1 MKTVERR
8 ARRLLRWYPRSWRE
22 THEEEFVVLLED
34 SIVDRPFW
42 PGRSLNIAM
51 NALRV
56 RSEQSRP
63 SYRRLVASSS
73 APLVVLMAVIGFATN
88 GFGLWSVSG
97 PTKGGMP
104 YNEGKGVPYN
114 KIPDY
119 LSVYIGPNEVG
130 YTPKAYLAA
139 PDGST
144 NDPLLGRIAPI
155 FASNL
160 TTLLGHEY
168 PGIGF
173 VRLGS
178 SPWSLSC
185 RPENVYNETSGG
197 GQTITT
203 IPCPSTTLILP
214 NVVGMV
220 TPTAVGEL
228 SGLGV
233 GVVIQN
239 VHSSSISPGH
249 IVSTSPRGGTN
260 VHSRQQ
266 VVVDIS
272 VPN

>member
-1 MKTVERR
+1 MNTVERR

-22 THEEEFVVLLED
+22 THEVEFVALLED

-42 PGRSLNIAM
+42 PGRSLNIVMSAM
-51 NALRV
+51 RV
-56 RSEQSRP
+56 RSTEVRNLH
-63 SYRRLVASSS
+63 RRMLLSSS
-73 APLVVLMAVIGFATN
+73 VPLVVLVVGIGIAAH
-88 GFGLWSVSG
+88 GFGLLSASG

-104 YNEGKGVPYN
+104 YNGGKGVPYN
-114 KIPDY
+114 KMPDF
-119 LSVYIGPNEVG
+119 LSVAIGLNDVG

-139 PDGST
+139 PDGSA

-178 SPWSLSC
+178 SPWVVSC
-185 RPENVYNETSGG
+185 RHENVYSETAGG
-197 GQTITT
+197 GQTVTT

-220 TPTAVGEL
+220 TPSAVGEL

-239 VHSSSISPGH
+239 VHSNSVSVGH
-249 IVSTSPRGGTN
+249 IVSTSPEGGTR
-260 VHSRQQ
+260 VHARQQ

-272 VPN
+272 VPR

>member
-1 MKTVERR
+1 MNTVERR

-42 PGRSLNIAM
+42 PSRSLNIVM

-56 RSEQSRP
+56 RSEQSRT
-63 SYRRLVASSS
+63 SYRRLLVSSS
-73 APLVVLMAVIGFATN
+73 APIVVLIAVIGFATN
-88 GFGLWSVSG
+88 GFGLLSVSG

-104 YNEGKGVPYN
+104 YSQRTIVPYN

-139 PDGST
+139 PDGSD

-178 SPWSLSC
+178 SPWALSC
-185 RPENVYNETSGG
+185 KPEDVGSETAGG

-203 IPCPSTTLILP
+203 IPCPSTTLVLP

-239 VHSSSISPGH
+239 VHSTSIPPGH
-249 IVSTSPRGGTN
+249 IVSTWPRGGTT
-260 VHSRQQ
+260 VHARQQ

>member
-1 MKTVERR
+1 
-8 ARRLLRWYPRSWRE
+8 LL
-22 THEEEFVVLLED
+22 V
-34 SIVDRPFW
+34 
-42 PGRSLNIAM
+42 
-51 NALRV
+51 
-56 RSEQSRP
+56 
-63 SYRRLVASSS
+63 SSA
-73 APLVVLMAVIGFATN
+73 APLVVLIAVIGFATN
-88 GFGLWSVSG
+88 GFGLLSVSG

-104 YNEGKGVPYN
+104 YSQKTIVPYD

-130 YTPKAYLAA
+130 YTPKAYLDV
-139 PDGST
+139 PDGSS
-144 NDPLLGRIAPI
+144 NDSLLGRIAPI

-160 TTLLGHEY
+160 TTLVGHEY

-173 VRLGS
+173 VPLGT
-178 SPWSLSC
+178 SPWALSC
-185 RPENVYNETSGG
+185 EPESVFSETAGG

-203 IPCPSTTLILP
+203 IPCPSKTLVLP

-239 VHSSSISPGH
+239 VHSTSVPLGH
-249 IVSTSPRGGTN
+249 IVWTSPRGGTT
-260 VHSRQQ
+260 VHARQQ
-266 VVVDIS
+266 VVVGIS

>member
-1 MKTVERR
+1 MNAVERR

-34 SIVDRPFW
+34 SMVDRPFW
-42 PGRSLNIAM
+42 PGRSLNIVM
-51 NALRV
+51 SALRV
-56 RSEQSRP
+56 RSEQSRT
-63 SYRRLVASSS
+63 SYRRLLVSSS
-73 APLVVLMAVIGFATN
+73 APLVVLIVVIGFATN
-88 GFGLWSVSG
+88 GFGLLSVSG

-104 YNEGKGVPYN
+104 YNPGRNVPYN

-130 YTPKAYLAA
+130 YTPKAYLSA
-139 PDGST
+139 PEGSD
-144 NDPLLGRIAPI
+144 NDSLLGRIAPI

-173 VRLGS
+173 VRLGT
-178 SPWSLSC
+178 SPWVLSC
-185 RPENVYNETSGG
+185 NPESVFSETAGG
-197 GQTITT
+197 VQTITT
-203 IPCPSTTLILP
+203 TPCPSTTLVLP
-214 NVVGMV
+214 NVAGMV

-239 VHSSSISPGH
+239 VHGSSVPIGH
-249 IVSTSPRGGTN
+249 IAWTSPRGGAT
-260 VHSRQQ
+260 VHARQQ
-266 VVVDIS
+266 VVVGIS

>member
-1 MKTVERR
+1 
-8 ARRLLRWYPRSWRE
+8 
-22 THEEEFVVLLED
+22 
-34 SIVDRPFW
+34 
-42 PGRSLNIAM
+42 
-51 NALRV
+51 
-56 RSEQSRP
+56 
-63 SYRRLVASSS
+63 
-73 APLVVLMAVIGFATN
+73 
-88 GFGLWSVSG
+88 
-97 PTKGGMP
+97 MP
-104 YNEGKGVPYN
+104 YNGGKGVPYN
-114 KIPDY
+114 KMPDY
-119 LSVYIGPNEVG
+119 LSVAIGSDEVG

-139 PDGST
+139 PNGST

-160 TTLLGHEY
+160 TTLLGHEH

-178 SPWSLSC
+178 SPWVVSC
-185 RPENVYNETSGG
+185 RPENLYSETAGG

-239 VHSSSISPGH
+239 VHSNSVSVGH
-249 IVSTSPRGGTN
+249 IVSTSPEGGTR
-260 VHSRQQ
+260 VHARQQ

-272 VPN
+272 VPR